1 MRIVS
6 LKSLALWIAI
16 GIIIIALIASFYPFT
31 ARANVYHLYASACL
45 GGWENTHLATGIP
58 QALKDGE
65 KSALTGDNSA
75 RLNAGTLA
83 RIYCGGFTGDILAD
97 TIPTRILARFSWAIE
112 YPGLQIEE
120 VPIPQAEPS
129 INEDLMQEVNA
140 LLEEI
145 VSESPTPP
153 LPQEYPATQ
162 GVYEPIIQE
171 PKPQTEEQA
180 EPSVTPETFE
190 SVIAMSEPQTEAPT
204 LPLNPFE
211 AIPRN
216 EEQTTDI
223 TETQNESL
231 QNEPST
237 ETPTTIPAEAPEAT
251 ISTEAPT
258 NEIVYGLLEVTYT
271 LDGVEWKRL
280 GFVRAN
286 EFQNKY
292 FEIPIEEAS
301 DWKNISKIQIS
312 VQGVPT
318 LDSIAPT
325 IYLDAIWLEVEYQ
338 KSTEDKLGEDPL
350 PPPGSLEGD
359 IIISRTLHER
369 MTAVLVS
376 RKSGPLPGE
385 TKNELWIASASPDAD
400 IPFMT
405 EWRFVAEDA
414 ILSDNP
420 RITFSDGNLFWVGKN
435 DETAWR
441 FNPSSGGYESIS
453 GNPGEAIELLFDDR
467 SGEPHKLQVSPEG
480 VLQILEIIEVSDE
493 QIITE

>member
-45 GGWENTHLATGIP
+45 GGWKNTHLATGIP

-120 VPIPQAEPS
+120 FSAPQVEPS
-129 INEDLMQEVNA
+129 INEDLMQEVNT
-140 LLEEI
+140 LLEGM
-145 VSESPTPP
+145 VSESPTTSP
-153 LPQEYPATQ
+153 PQEYPVTQ
-162 GVYEPIIQE
+162 NVYEPIIQE
-171 PKPQTEEQA
+171 TKPQAERQT
-180 EPSVTPETFE
+180 EPSITPETFE
-190 SVIAMSEPQTEAPT
+190 SVVMPAPQTEEPT
-204 LPLNPFE
+204 PPLNPFE

-216 EEQTTDI
+216 EEQITDT
-223 TETQNESL
+223 TETQNEPL
-231 QNEPST
+231 QNELPT
-237 ETPTTIPAEAPEAT
+237 ETPATISAEEVPTT
-251 ISTEAPT
+251 ISTETPT

-301 DWKNISKIQIS
+301 DWKDISKIQIS

-338 KSTEDKLGEDPL
+338 KSTEDKLGEDPF

-359 IIISRTLHER
+359 VIISRTLHER

>member
-16 GIIIIALIASFYPFT
+16 GIIIIALVASFYPFA

-45 GGWENTHLATGIP
+45 GGWENTHLATGLP
-58 QALKDGE
+58 QTSKNGE
-65 KSALTGDNSA
+65 TPALTSDNSA

-97 TIPTRILARFSWAIE
+97 TIPTRILARFSWAME

-120 VPIPQAEPS
+120 PPTPQAEPS
-129 INEDLMQEVNA
+129 IDEDLMQEVNT
-140 LLEEI
+140 LLEGMILE
-145 VSESPTPP
+145 PP
-153 LPQEYPATQ
+153 PPPPPQEHQAAQ
-162 GVYEPIIQE
+162 DVYETVVQE
-171 PKPQTEEQA
+171 PKPQIEEQT
-180 EPSVTPETFE
+180 ESPVTPETFE
-190 SVIAMSEPQTEAPT
+190 SASNIPAPQTESDTPA
-204 LPLNPFE
+204 LNPFE

-216 EEQTTDI
+216 EEQVIETI
-223 TETQNESL
+223 ETQNESL
-231 QNEPST
+231 ENELST
-237 ETPTTIPAEAPEAT
+237 ETPAT
-251 ISTEAPT
+251 ISTEEVPTITSTEAPT
-258 NEIVYGLLEVTYT
+258 NEIAYGLLEVTYT

-286 EFQNKY
+286 EFHNKY

-301 DWKNISKIQIS
+301 DWKDISKIQIS

-359 IIISRTLHER
+359 VIVSRTLHER

-376 RKSGPLPGE
+376 RKSGPLPGD

-405 EWRFVAEDA
+405 EWRFVTEDA

-435 DETAWR
+435 DENAWR

-453 GNPGEAIELLFDDR
+453 ANPGESIELLFDDR
-467 SGEPHKLQVSPEG
+467 SGEPHKLQVNIEG

-493 QIITE
+493 QIIAE

>member
-1 MRIVS
+1 MRIAS

-16 GIIIIALIASFYPFT
+16 GVIIIALIASFYPFT

-45 GGWENTHLATGIP
+45 GGWENTHLATGLP
-58 QALKDGE
+58 QAFKNE
-65 KSALTGDNSA
+65 KGLALTSDNSA

-83 RIYCGGFTGDILAD
+83 RIYCGGFTGDILVD
-97 TIPTRILARFSWAIE
+97 TIPTRILTRFSWAME

-120 VPIPQAEPS
+120 VPAPKTEPS

-140 LLEEI
+140 LLEEMA
-145 VSESPTPP
+145 SEPPTSPQ
-153 LPQEYPATQ
+153 PQEYPITQ
-162 GVYEPIIQE
+162 DVYEPIVQE
-171 PKPQTEEQA
+171 PKQQAEEQA
-180 EPSVTPETFE
+180 ESPVAPETLE
-190 SVIAMSEPQTEAPT
+190 SASVILKPQTEAPT
-204 LPLNPFE
+204 PLLNPFE
-211 AIPRN
+211 AIPRE
-216 EEQTTDI
+216 EEQTTEI

-231 QNEPST
+231 QNEPT
-237 ETPTTIPAEAPEAT
+237 PETPTT
-251 ISTEAPT
+251 ISTEAPVT
-258 NEIVYGLLEVTYT
+258 IIRTEAPINDIVYGLLEVTYT
-271 LDGVEWKRL
+271 LDGIEWKRL

-286 EFQNKY
+286 EFHNKY

-301 DWKNISKIQIS
+301 DWEDISKIQIS

-318 LDSIAPT
+318 LDSLAPT

-338 KSTEDKLGEDPL
+338 KPIEDELVKDPL

-359 IIISRTLHER
+359 VIISRILHEQ

-376 RKSGPLPGE
+376 RKSGPLPGD

-400 IPFMT
+400 LPFMT

-435 DETAWR
+435 DENAWR

-453 GNPGEAIELLFDDR
+453 GNPGESIELFFDDR

-480 VLQILEIIEVSDE
+480 VLEILEIIEVSDE
-493 QIITE
+493 QIIAE